1 MSEIP
6 EFLNLQQVIA
16 YLKNLRSRGEIKRWG
31 KWLEKS
37 EWYDDVRQVVYQMTD
52 SNTITNLDRSEEV
65 ADLEDS
71 SLQEKKIIQKT
82 ISGKKCIRILLDRS
96 SDAQIRKNPI
106 HRDESFQC
114 DVCQRQVAVG
124 GVQIRDHCPF
134 CLHGLHLD
142 IVPGDRSSD
151 CKGLLIP
158 KHVEMI
164 NAQTW
169 IYYSCKKCEHSFR
182 VRSHPDDDILS
193 FLSKKSSS

>member
-1 MSEIP
+1 MSDIP
-6 EFLNLQQVIA
+6 EFLELQQVIA
-16 YLKNLRSRGEIKRWG
+16 HLKNLKSRGEIKRWG

-37 EWYDDVRQVVYQMTD
+37 DWYDDVLTVVCEMIE
-52 SNTITNLDRSEEV
+52 SKEV
-65 ADLEDS
+65 SGIENAS
-71 SLQEKKIIQKT
+71 IQQEKTIQKN

-96 SDAQIRKNPI
+96 SDAQVRKNPI

-114 DVCQRQVAVG
+114 CVCKRQVSEG
-124 GVQIRDHCPF
+124 GIQIRDHCSF

-142 IVPGDRSSD
+142 IIPGDRASD

-158 KHVEMI
+158 QHVETS

-193 FLSKKSSS
+193 FLSIKNHNKNRQF

>member
-6 EFLNLQQVIA
+6 EFLELQQVIA
-16 YLKNLRSRGEIKRWG
+16 YLKKLRSRGEIKRWG

-37 EWYDDVRQVVYQMTD
+37 VWYNDILTVVYEMID
-52 SNTITNLDRSEEV
+52 SNQVTNSEMSDEISDREGV
-65 ADLEDS
+65 
-71 SLQEKKIIQKT
+71 SLHVKKTTQKN

-96 SDAQIRKNPI
+96 RESQVRKNPI

-114 DVCQRQVAVG
+114 CVCQKQVPEG
-124 GVQIRDHCPF
+124 GGQIRDHCPF

-142 IVPGDRSSD
+142 IIPGDRGSD

-158 KHVEMI
+158 QHVETA

-169 IYYSCKKCEHSFR
+169 IYYSCKKCAHSFR

-193 FLSKKSSS
+193 FLSKKSSQ